1 MEHIK
6 KHLKKYTSSNANLN
20 EIISED
26 SEYNFGNQL
35 AEEFVSKLG
44 TDKFPQVRF
53 LVLIFLTNSYLYTR
67 LMSSHN

>member
-1 MEHIK
+1 MIYFLQLLYSSQEGEGLTLEHIK

-44 TDKFPQVRF
+44 TNKYPQVR
-53 LVLIFLTNSYLYTR
+53 
-67 LMSSHN
+67 